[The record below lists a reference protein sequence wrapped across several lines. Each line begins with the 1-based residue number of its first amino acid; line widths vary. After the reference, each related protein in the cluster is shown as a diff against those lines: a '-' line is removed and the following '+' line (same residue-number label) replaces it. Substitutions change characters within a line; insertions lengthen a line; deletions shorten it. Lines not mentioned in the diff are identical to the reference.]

1 MEINNELTRL
11 ENYKYKNNLFC
22 AQEKFFYKQI
32 KDIYEEEIYKKFKE
46 ISSNKNYKGQVR
58 GITKEKEKL
67 KNLTEKSISRKNEN
81 YKKIYNKNNI
91 YPRYHFINQN
101 QKLIP
106 ESVFV
111 ETLEFQYK
119 HDDDEKYGYNFYLLN
134 ENTKQNEFI
143 YRNLRFENEEDINKI
158 EYIELQI
165 AGTRH
170 DRIYMDFY
178 HNLQKLYEMNTIP
191 LYYFKFGL
199 ISLLYHDIQL
209 QIKFKNESDNYV
221 KILVDKYKNCNRT
234 DKSYEFMIY
243 QNQAVY
249 FYDDKKKLN
258 LNHPC
263 YLLIANKKLKNI
275 KLKLQKDKESELEEF
290 KLEQDNNNIIYL
302 TNNKDLNHFSRS
314 FNFSRIDYS
323 YLHYECDDEEG
334 LRITAI
340 NSHVSRSMSG
350 MCGLAF
356 SK

>member
-11 ENYKYKNNLFC
+11 ENYKYKNNLFG
-22 AQEKFFYKQI
+22 AQDIYFYKQI
-32 KDIYEEEIYKKFKE
+32 KDINKEEIE
-46 ISSNKNYKGQVR
+46 NKN
-58 GITKEKEKL
+58 
-67 KNLTEKSISRKNEN
+67 
-81 YKKIYNKNNI
+81 KKILSYEKVYNKNNI
-91 YPRYHFINQN
+91 YPRYHYINHN

-106 ESVFV
+106 KSVFV

-119 HDDDEKYGYNFYLLN
+119 YDDKFKFKYDDELKYKYDDDGKKYGYRFCLLN
-134 ENTKQNEFI
+134 KSTKENEFI

-158 EYIELQI
+158 EYIELFI
-165 AGTRH
+165 GGSRH

-178 HNLQKLYEMNTIP
+178 HNLQKLYEINTIP

-199 ISLLYHDIQL
+199 ISLLRYNIEL
-209 QIKFKNESDNYV
+209 NIKFKNESDNYV

-234 DKSYEFMIY
+234 NRSYEFMIY
-243 QNQAVY
+243 QNQNIY
-249 FYDDKKKLN
+249 FYNDKNQLN

-275 KLKLQKDKESELEEF
+275 KLKLKKDKESEVEEF

-314 FNFSRIDYS
+314 LNFTKIYRSF
-323 YLHYECDDEEG
+323 LHYECDDEEG

-340 NSHVSRSMSG
+340 NSHVSRMLSG

>member
-11 ENYKYKNNLFC
+11 ENYKYKNNLFG
-22 AQEKFFYKQI
+22 AQDKYFYKQI
-32 KDIYEEEIYKKFKE
+32 KDINKEGIENKNKE
-46 ISSNKNYKGQVR
+46 ILSY
-58 GITKEKEKL
+58 EK
-67 KNLTEKSISRKNEN
+67 R
-81 YKKIYNKNNI
+81 YNKNNI
-91 YPRYHFINQN
+91 FPRYHFINNN

-111 ETLEFQYK
+111 ETLEFQYNPNRYK
-119 HDDDEKYGYNFYLLN
+119 YDYDEKKYGYSFYLLN
-134 ENTKQNEFI
+134 ESTKENEFI

-165 AGTRH
+165 AGSRH

-199 ISLLYHDIQL
+199 ISLLYHEIQL

-234 DKSYEFMIY
+234 NKSYEFMIY
-243 QNQAVY
+243 QNQDVL
-249 FYDDKKKLN
+249 FYDDKKKFF

-290 KLEQDNNNIIYL
+290 KLEQDANNIIYL

-314 FNFSRIDYS
+314 FSFSKIDYS

-340 NSHVSRSMSG
+340 NSHVSRMMSG

>member
-11 ENYKYKNNLFC
+11 ENYKYNNNIFGS
-22 AQEKFFYKQI
+22 QDIYFYKQI
-32 KDIYEEEIYKKFKE
+32 KDIYQEEIENKKKE
-46 ISSNKNYKGQVR
+46 ILSY
-58 GITKEKEKL
+58 EK
-67 KNLTEKSISRKNEN
+67 R
-81 YKKIYNKNNI
+81 YNKNNI
-91 YPRYHFINQN
+91 YPRYHFINHNQN
-101 QKLIP
+101 LIP
-106 ESVFV
+106 KSVFV

-119 HDDDEKYGYNFYLLN
+119 YDDDEKKYGYSFYLLN
-134 ENTKQNEFI
+134 ESTKQNEFI
-143 YRNLRFENEEDINKI
+143 YRNLRFENEEDVNKI
-158 EYIELQI
+158 EYIELLI
-165 AGTRH
+165 GGSRH

-178 HNLQKLYEMNTIP
+178 HNLQKLYEMNNIP

-199 ISLLYHDIQL
+199 ISFLYHDIEL
-209 QIKFKNESDNYV
+209 KIKFKNESDNYV
-221 KILVDKYKNCNRT
+221 KILFDKYKNCNRT
-234 DKSYEFMIY
+234 NKSYEFMIY
-243 QNQAVY
+243 QNQEV
-249 FYDDKKKLN
+249 FFNDDKKTLN

-314 FNFSRIDYS
+314 FDFSKIDYS

-340 NSHVSRSMSG
+340 NSQVSRMMSG
-350 MCGLAF
+350 LCGLAF